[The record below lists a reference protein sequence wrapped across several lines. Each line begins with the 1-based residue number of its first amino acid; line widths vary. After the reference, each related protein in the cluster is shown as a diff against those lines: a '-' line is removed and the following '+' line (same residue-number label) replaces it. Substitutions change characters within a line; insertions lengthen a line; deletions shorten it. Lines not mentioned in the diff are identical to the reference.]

1 MDISFALLLSL
12 LFAIFAQTLF
22 LESSQFM
29 SSHPEPEI
37 LAVVPPQ
44 SAASLPPSAFL
55 NQGKEGGAC
64 AAVPFFSR
72 FPPAK
77 RHLFS

>member
-1 MDISFALLLSL
+1 MDRSFEL
-12 LFAIFAQTLF
+12 LFMLVLAIFVQTLF
-22 LESSQFM
+22 LEPTQFM